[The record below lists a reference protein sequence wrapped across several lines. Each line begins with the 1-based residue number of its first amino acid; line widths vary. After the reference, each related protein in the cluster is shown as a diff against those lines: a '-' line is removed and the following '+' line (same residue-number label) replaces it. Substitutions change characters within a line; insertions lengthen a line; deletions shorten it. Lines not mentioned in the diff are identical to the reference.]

1 MALILVTN
9 DDGFFSKGIQTL
21 ADALKEL
28 GEVYIVAPDR
38 DRSAVS
44 HALTMH
50 RPLRVDLIK
59 ENCYSVNGTPTDCVV
74 LGVKKLLPRTP
85 DIVVSGIN
93 KGANLGEDVTYSGT
107 VSAAIEG
114 TILGVPSFAISIV
127 GDRPFKYETA
137 SHFAIRIAKFIL
149 EKGLPENTL
158 LNVNVPNRALTEIE
172 GIRVTIQGKR
182 SYENSIHEI
191 YSPWGEKQ
199 YWIGGGVVSWQKMDN
214 TDIHAIT
221 ENYVSVTPLHIDLTN
236 YEAIN
241 FLIKNEIEKKI

>member
-9 DDGFFSKGIQTL
+9 DDGFFSKGIQIL
-21 ADALKEL
+21 AEALKEL
-28 GEVYIVAPDR
+28 GDVYIVAPDR

-50 RPLRVDLIK
+50 RPLRVDLIRDR
-59 ENCYSVNGTPTDCVV
+59 CYSVNGTPTDCVV
-74 LGVKKLLPRTP
+74 VGVKKLLPRQP
-85 DIVVSGIN
+85 DLLVSGIN

-114 TILGVPSFAISIV
+114 TILGVPSFAISLV

-137 SHFAIRIAKFIL
+137 SYFSIKIAKFIL
-149 EKGLPENTL
+149 KRGLPQDTL
-158 LNVNVPNRALTEIE
+158 LNVNVPNKSVEDIK
-172 GIRVTIQGKR
+172 GIKVTRQGKR

-199 YWIGGGVVSWQKMDN
+199 YWIGGGVVSWHEMEN
-214 TDIHAIT
+214 TDIQAIM
-221 ENYVSVTPLHIDLTN
+221 EGHVSVTPLHIDLTN
-236 YEAIN
+236 YQALDY
-241 FLIKNEIEKKI
+241 LIKNAIEESL

>member
-9 DDGFFSKGIQTL
+9 DDGFFSKGIQTV
-21 ADALKEL
+21 AETLKEL
-28 GEVYIVAPDR
+28 GNVVIVAPDR

-50 RPLRVDLIK
+50 RPLRVELIR
-59 ENCYSVNGTPTDCVV
+59 EGCYSVNGTPTDCVV
-74 LGVKKLLPRTP
+74 VGVKKILPREP
-85 DIVVSGIN
+85 DLLVSGIN

-114 TILGVPSFAISIV
+114 TILGVPSFAISLV

-137 SHFAIRIAKFIL
+137 SHFALKIAKFIL
-149 EKGLPENTL
+149 EKGLPKDTL
-158 LNVNVPNRALTEIE
+158 LNVNVPNKTLQEIN
-172 GIRVTIQGKR
+172 GIKVTKQGKR

-199 YWIGGGVVSWQKMDN
+199 YWIGGGVVSWQKMEN
-214 TDIHAIT
+214 TDIQAVM

-236 YEAIN
+236 HQALDYLKEH
-241 FLIKNEIEKKI
+241 EIEKNI

>member
-21 ADALKEL
+21 AEVLQEL

-50 RPLRVDLIK
+50 RPLKVDLIK
-59 ENCYSVNGTPTDCVV
+59 EKCFSVNGTPTDCVV
-74 LGVKKLLPRTP
+74 VGVKKLLPREP
-85 DIVVSGIN
+85 DLLVSGIN

-114 TILGVPSFAISIV
+114 TILNVPSFAISLV
-127 GDRPFKYETA
+127 GERPFRYETA
-137 SHFAIRIAKFIL
+137 SHFALIIAKFVL
-149 EKGLPENTL
+149 EKKLPTDTL
-158 LNVNVPNRALTEIE
+158 LNVNVPNKALQEIK
-172 GIRVTIQGKR
+172 GIKVTNQGKR

-199 YWIGGGVVSWQKMDN
+199 YWIGGGIVSWQKMEG
-214 TDIHAIT
+214 TDIQAIM

-236 YEAIN
+236 YQALDY
-241 FLIKNEIEKKI
+241 LIDFYRYFE

>member
-21 ADALKEL
+21 AEVLQEL

-50 RPLRVDLIK
+50 RPLKVDLIK
-59 ENCYSVNGTPTDCVV
+59 EKCFSVNGTPTDCVV
-74 LGVKKLLPRTP
+74 VGVKKLLPREP
-85 DIVVSGIN
+85 DLLVSGIN

-114 TILGVPSFAISIV
+114 TILNVPSFAISLV
-127 GDRPFKYETA
+127 GERPFRYETA
-137 SHFAIRIAKFIL
+137 SHFALRIAKFVL
-149 EKGLPENTL
+149 EKKLPTDTL
-158 LNVNVPNRALTEIE
+158 LNVNVPNKALQEIK
-172 GIRVTIQGKR
+172 GIKITKQGKR

-199 YWIGGGVVSWQKMDN
+199 YWIGGGIVSWQKMEG
-214 TDIHAIT
+214 TDIQAIM

-236 YEAIN
+236 YQALDY
-241 FLIKNEIEKKI
+241 LIDFYRYFE